1 MKEILHDKN
10 KCPKKGFVEGIAIM
24 PKTTTKNAASTKASH
39 RSETERKPEESKKPY
54 ENLRMII
61 TTTTPVMVVII
72 ETNNEEEIVTEE
84 SCTLFSIPVDVFND
98 KLIPRGRWN

>member
-1 MKEILHDKN
+1 MRLVPN
-10 KCPKKGFVEGIAIM
+10 
-24 PKTTTKNAASTKASH
+24 SH
-39 RSETERKPEESKKPY
+39 RSETGRKPEESKKPY

-61 TTTTPVMVVII
+61 TTTAVMVVII

-98 KLIPRGRWN
+98 KLIPHGRWN